1 MNTVFNMLCQIT
13 GSNWKP
19 MSKPCLLFH
28 SSVLV
33 NVLTWSAALRFQC
46 RPSLVS
52 SVALQRSHLNVDGLC
67 ADVYAPLKSQHWG
80 AVLQTATVAHAGP
93 KSITNNSHT
102 LVTRQVSSVNWIAQR
117 LHVRRESSG
126 LFWWH
131 ILTASFHFQKIIT
144 ILVQLACKVMFFTVK

>member
-1 MNTVFNMLCQIT
+1 MAVFNHFATSRSPHAWTLSLIRCQIK
-13 GSNWKP
+13 GSNSKP

-46 RPSLVS
+46 RPSVVS
-52 SVALQRSHLNVDGLC
+52 SVALQRSHLNGDGLC
-67 ADVYAPLKSQHWG
+67 ADVYAPLISQHWG

-102 LVTRQVSSVNWIAQR
+102 PVTRQVSSVNWIAQR
-117 LHVRRESSG
+117 LHVRREK
-126 LFWWH
+126 LRVV
-131 ILTASFHFQKIIT
+131 LMTHFDYYYYPGS
-144 ILVQLACKVMFFTVK
+144 ANM